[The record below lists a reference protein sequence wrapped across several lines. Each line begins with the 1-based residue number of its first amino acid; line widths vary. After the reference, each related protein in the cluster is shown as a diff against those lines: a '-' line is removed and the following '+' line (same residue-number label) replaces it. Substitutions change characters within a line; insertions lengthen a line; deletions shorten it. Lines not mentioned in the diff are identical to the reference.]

1 MIKGILAQSSL
12 AQQLLSLF
20 ALALFGSILFSSIG
34 LGLAMIVYDFNYTE
48 VSSFLNTPGDGHRD
62 VFKLVQ
68 GFATVGTFFFP
79 AIAGAQML
87 SYHPEELLG
96 LKNFTRPVWLIIIL
110 LAIAS
115 YSMGALSDLLYR
127 FSAAIPLPEFL
138 ASWRSDLEQSQVFML
153 EQYQSIL
160 NMQSPL
166 DFLQVLFV
174 MALIPALAEESL
186 FRGVL
191 QPLLARHINKHAA
204 IWISAT
210 IFGVMHNQY
219 LAFLSIT
226 ILGALL
232 GYLRDWSQSLWLPSL
247 LHFFNNAT
255 IVTMVYFMDYNYQEA
270 LSSNESISIIEST
283 VLVAVL
289 AASLALLYELS
300 RRSLAKRQSK

>member
-1 MIKGILAQSSL
+1 
-12 AQQLLSLF
+12 
-20 ALALFGSILFSSIG
+20 
-34 LGLAMIVYDFNYTE
+34 
-48 VSSFLNTPGDGHRD
+48 
-62 VFKLVQ
+62 
-68 GFATVGTFFFP
+68 
-79 AIAGAQML
+79 
-87 SYHPEELLG
+87 
-96 LKNFTRPVWLIIIL
+96 
-110 LAIAS
+110 
-115 YSMGALSDLLYR
+115 
-127 FSAAIPLPEFL
+127 
-138 ASWRSDLEQSQVFML
+138 
-153 EQYQSIL
+153 
-160 NMQSPL
+160 
-166 DFLQVLFV
+166 
-174 MALIPALAEESL
+174 LAEESL

-204 IWISAT
+204 IWISAA

-270 LSSNESISIIEST
+270 LSGNESISIIEST

-289 AASLALLYELS
+289 AVSLALLYELS